1 MVQDV
6 GNTVGIILNKEKKMD
21 KDIDAL
27 IWDLVY
33 GYITSHPREAAERI
47 ANFVKA
53 PERLYLLEHKKDKGE
68 KKKNGKCTAKQ
79 TSGKT

>member
-1 MVQDV
+1 
-6 GNTVGIILNKEKKMD
+6 MD

-27 IWDLVY
+27 MWDLVY

-53 PERLYLLEHKKDKGE
+53 PERLYLLEHNEMQTKLDKRRKG
-68 KKKNGKCTAKQ
+68 NGKYTSKQ
-79 TSGKT
+79 TSEKS

>member
-1 MVQDV
+1 
-6 GNTVGIILNKEKKMD
+6 MD

-27 IWDLVY
+27 MWDLVY

-53 PERLYLLEHKKDKGE
+53 PERLYLLEHKKDKSISPVE
-68 KKKNGKCTAKQ
+68 MQTKLDKRRKKNGKYNAKQ

>member
-1 MVQDV
+1 
-6 GNTVGIILNKEKKMD
+6 MD

-27 IWDLVY
+27 MWDLVY

-53 PERLYLLEHKKDKGE
+53 PERLYLLEHNEMQTKLDKRRT
-68 KKKNGKCTAKQ
+68 KNGKYNAKQ

>member
-1 MVQDV
+1 
-6 GNTVGIILNKEKKMD
+6 MD

-27 IWDLVY
+27 MWDLVY

-53 PERLYLLEHKKDKGE
+53 PERLYLLEHNEAQTELDKRRKG
-68 KKKNGKCTAKQ
+68 KNETTRRKNRV
-79 TSGKT
+79 